1 MFKLTP
7 KLKRLD
13 VPAQSVLRLQ
23 RSLGDVQT
31 AFPGWSSQR
40 ATAYV
45 CAFSTENGARV
56 AIAFYMKESCELVFY
71 LNDEGDVSRSDLGKV
86 FTEGIYFAESLGFML
101 GDVDLN
107 FSSAAEKE
115 AAWKALPLSHPP
127 VKPVPVPAVIEPPPA
142 QPAAAANGGAVPAPT
157 VVNGGVVAP
166 KTANGSVA
174 VATKATKGAEPV
186 PAAAEP
192 VKKIE
197 PKRPVKAQPSSV
209 VTAQKE
215 AVVKD
220 QPAAA
225 KTIPPEKPAVSK
237 IATPVSAELDLGL
250 PTGGALVA
258 LRRRKEPP
266 SAEEL
271 DLKRQRLR
279 ENLGRFFAS
288 M

>member
-31 AFPGWSSQR
+31 AFPGWASQR

-45 CAFSTENGARV
+45 CAFSTEKGARV
-56 AIAFYMKESCELVFY
+56 AVAFYMKESCELVFY
-71 LNDEGDVSRSDLGKV
+71 LNDEGDISRSDLGKV
-86 FTEGIYFAESLGFML
+86 FTDGIYFAESLGFML
-101 GDVDLN
+101 GDVNLN
-107 FSSAAEKE
+107 FSDTAEKE
-115 AAWKALPLSHPP
+115 AAWKALPLSHTPA
-127 VKPVPVPAVIEPPPA
+127 KPTPTPPA
-142 QPAAAANGGAVPAPT
+142 DQPKESQAAPASPPADAKTPESKPAAAPTASARKPQPATTVPDKEA
-157 VVNGGVVAP
+157 
-166 KTANGSVA
+166 TA
-174 VATKATKGAEPV
+174 
-186 PAAAEP
+186 
-192 VKKIE
+192 
-197 PKRPVKAQPSSV
+197 KRPAKSQPTAV

-215 AVVKD
+215 TVVKA

-225 KTIPPEKPAVSK
+225 KPAAPAKPTPARTAGAA
-237 IATPVSAELDLGL
+237 ATELDLGL

-271 DLKRQRLR
+271 DQKRQRLR